1 MRQSFMLSTVHVIY
15 IAANIILRTWDGRDM
30 AVVVVLPAVSCGSSD
45 QEPQT
50 LVNAYAFV

>member
-1 MRQSFMLSTVHVIY
+1 MLSTVHVIY

-30 AVVVVLPAVSCGSSD
+30 AVVVVLPAVGCGSSD